1 MKRRYEPARGCRG
14 FRSLNPLIVVSRE
27 VQQSWL
33 GKLVCF
39 IRKAA
44 TTFGM
49 RLQEV
54 RIHGNPPPNNA
65 FNLAQPSHLIYGLRK
80 DLVKLWIKE
89 RATIL
94 LLMALTVFVIEA
106 LPPVVR
112 EADR

>member
-1 MKRRYEPARGCRG
+1 MACDFK
-14 FRSLNPLIVVSRE
+14 
-27 VQQSWL
+27 
-33 GKLVCF
+33 KLVSTV
-39 IRKAA
+39 IPTQRRIQSGTAS
-44 TTFGM
+44 
-49 RLQEV
+49 RL
-54 RIHGNPPPNNA
+54 
-65 FNLAQPSHLIYGLRK
+65 SYGLRK